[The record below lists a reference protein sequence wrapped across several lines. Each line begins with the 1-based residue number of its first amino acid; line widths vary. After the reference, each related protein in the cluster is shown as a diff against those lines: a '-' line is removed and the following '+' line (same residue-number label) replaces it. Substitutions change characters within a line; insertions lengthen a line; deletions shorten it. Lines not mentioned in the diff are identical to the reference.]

1 MIRLLH
7 QWLLRLHPPAF
18 RRRFSPEMLC
28 IFDHATASKSS
39 CSFCEPSRGAV
50 LFDAFVSL
58 MRQWLLR
65 SGSWRLP
72 AAVAGASLQFL
83 IGGFIFVSLSRGHAV
98 RETAPAFD
106 PALDNLM
113 RIVLGVGCGL
123 VLMIAAAAA
132 WMTAFI
138 RRRCSFAKAHNA
150 FAVRLLKIG
159 A

>member
-7 QWLLRLHPPAF
+7 QWLLALHPPAF
-18 RRRFSPEMLC
+18 RRRFSLEMLC

-39 CSFCEPSRGAV
+39 CAWAL
-50 LFDAFVSL
+50 LFDAFISL
-58 MRQWLLR
+58 MRQWLR

-150 FAVRLLKIG
+150 FAVRH
-159 A
+159 

>member
-18 RRRFSPEMLC
+18 RRRFSLEMLC

-39 CSFCEPSRGAV
+39 CAWAL

-65 SGSWRLP
+65 SGSWRVP
-72 AAVAGASLQFL
+72 AAVAGASVQFL
-83 IGGFIFVSLSRGHAV
+83 IGGFIFIALSRGHAV
-98 RETAPAFD
+98 RETPPAFD
-106 PALDNLM
+106 PALGNLM

-123 VLMIAAAAA
+123 VLAIAAASL
-132 WMTAFI
+132 WTSAFI
-138 RRRCSFAKAHNA
+138 RRRARSL
-150 FAVRLLKIG
+150 RIG
-159 A
+159 G